1 MREKSL
7 LTKVWPGLRN
17 QKNEEQSDKNDKNKP
32 QNKLQ
37 YATLNHI
44 VLKKKTLFMK
54 INFFTGISFFV

>member
-17 QKNEEQSDKNDKNKP
+17 QKNEEQSDKNHKNKP

-44 VLKKKTLFMK
+44 VLKKRHYL
-54 INFFTGISFFV
+54 